1 MGNSWQR
8 CREWSGTVGN
18 RLRLYA
24 RWWVARG
31 WNSPRA
37 WRSIAVGVAVLA
49 LLLMLVRQPLADWLW
64 PETKIQQLLDEGER
78 ALAEGRLSAPDGSG
92 ARERF
97 QAAAALDPDRR
108 DVQDALVRTGQAAL
122 AQARRHLAAG
132 DYAAA
137 KEALS
142 LARQLQ
148 LPEAEITR
156 VATALQRVKH
166 DGDGVERLL
175 QQARIAQ
182 AQGRLDDGP
191 DSALPLYQQV
201 LAIQPDRMQALEGR
215 EDALS
220 DLLLQAKYLARQGK
234 VQDAAQRLYRVE
246 EFDPGH
252 YDLPSARAVL
262 SGALEQARR
271 RAARD
276 FAGGRLQAAAAGLQ
290 QVLAAA
296 PADEDARQGLQRIA
310 RAQAAEAVRLAGD
323 FHFDA
328 AGQALLQAR
337 ALAPDIAEIATAEL
351 ALARARAAQRSMDS
365 SLPAAQRERQ
375 VRALLAQMQQ
385 AEAQEQWLLP
395 PGNSA
400 YDRFKAAQAL
410 APRDPRV
417 KQAAARILPAARSCL
432 EDNLRGN
439 RLRAARTCLD
449 AWQALAPADAALP
462 SARRRLAQRWIAVG
476 SERLGAGD
484 AAFAVQA
491 LAQAREIDPPT
502 PEIKPFAER
511 LRSVRPL
518 R

>member
-1 MGNSWQR
+1 MGNGWYR
-8 CREWSGTVGN
+8 CRQWLEYVGD
-18 RLRLYA
+18 RLHLYG

-31 WNSPRA
+31 WSSPRA

-49 LLLMLVRQPLADWLW
+49 MVLMLVRQPLADWLW
-64 PETKIQQLLDEGER
+64 PETKIQQLLEEGER
-78 ALAEGRLSAPDGSG
+78 ALGAGRLSAVDGSG

-108 DVQDALVRTGQAAL
+108 DIQDALVRTGQAAL
-122 AQARRHLAAG
+122 EQARRALASG
-132 DYAAA
+132 DYTAA
-137 KEALS
+137 KSALA

-148 LPEAEITR
+148 LPEAEIAR
-156 VATALQRVKH
+156 IATALQRVDH
-166 DGDGVERLL
+166 DGDEVERLL
-175 QQARIAQ
+175 QQAQAAQ
-182 AQGRLDDGP
+182 VLGRLDDGP

-201 LAIQPDRMQALEGR
+201 LAIQPERIQAQEGR

-220 DLLLQAKYLARQGK
+220 DLLLEAKHLARQGK
-234 VQDAAQRLYRVE
+234 VQEAAQRLSRVE
-246 EFDPGH
+246 AFDPGH

-271 RAARD
+271 NAERDLAR
-276 FAGGRLQAAAAGLQ
+276 GRLQAAAEGLQ

-296 PADEDARQGLQRIA
+296 PADEGAQLGLQRIA
-310 RAQAAEAVRLAGD
+310 RAQSAEAVRLAGD
-323 FHFDA
+323 FQFDA
-328 AGQALLQAR
+328 AEQALTQAR
-337 ALAPDIAEIATAEL
+337 ELAPGIAEIANAEL
-351 ALARARAAQRSMDS
+351 ALARAKVAQRSLVS
-365 SLPAAQRERQ
+365 SLPTAQRERQ
-375 VRALLAQMQQ
+375 VRALLTQMEQ
-385 AEAQEQWLLP
+385 AEAQGQWLLP
-395 PGNSA
+395 PGSSA

-410 APRDPRV
+410 APRDARV

-449 AWQALAPADAALP
+449 AWQALAAGDAGLA

-491 LAQAREIDPPT
+491 LAQAKEIDPAT
-502 PEIKPFAER
+502 PEIKAFAER
-511 LRSVRPL
+511 LRSVQTMR
-518 R
+518 

>member
-1 MGNSWQR
+1 M
-8 CREWSGTVGN
+8 T
-18 RLRLYA
+18 
-24 RWWVARG
+24 
-31 WNSPRA
+31 
-37 WRSIAVGVAVLA
+37 VGVAVLA

-108 DVQDALVRTGQAAL
+108 DVQDALGRTGQAAL
-122 AQARRHLAAG
+122 QQARHHLAAG
-132 DYAAA
+132 DYDAARS
-137 KEALS
+137 ALA

-148 LPEAEITR
+148 LPEREIETI
-156 VATALQRVKH
+156 ATALQRVKH
-166 DGDGVERLL
+166 DGGGVERLL
-175 QQARIAQ
+175 QQAQAAQ
-182 AQGRLDDGP
+182 AQGRLDEGP

-234 VQDAAQRLYRVE
+234 VEDAAQRLYRVE

-271 RAARD
+271 KAERD
-276 FAGGRLQAAAAGLQ
+276 FARGRLQAAAAGLR
-290 QVLAAA
+290 QVLAAS
-296 PADEDARQGLQRIA
+296 PADEAARQGLHRIA

-323 FHFDA
+323 FHFDDA
-328 AGQALLQAR
+328 EQALVHAR
-337 ALAPDIAEIATAEL
+337 ALAPGIVEIAAAEQT
-351 ALARARAAQRSMDS
+351 LARARAAQRSMDS
-365 SLPAAQRERQ
+365 SVPAARRERQ
-375 VRALLAQMQQ
+375 LRVLLAQLEQ
-385 AEAQEQWLLP
+385 AEAQGQWLLP

-417 KQAAARILPAARSCL
+417 RQAAARILPAARACL

-449 AWQALAPADAALP
+449 AWQALAPGDVGLAA
-462 SARRRLAQRWIAVG
+462 ARRRLAQRWIAVG

-491 LAQAREIDPPT
+491 LAQAREVDPAT
-502 PEIKPFAER
+502 PEINAFAER
-511 LRSVRPL
+511 LRGVQPL